1 MATTP
6 EAEEFAA
13 MLRRLKERSGHS
25 YGVLAGRLHV
35 STSTLHRY
43 CNGDAVPAEFAV
55 VERLARLCG
64 AEREELLTL
73 HRRWILADE
82 ARRRGREAARAAGE
96 AGGGPEPAPG
106 IGSGSGTGST
116 SAAGPGPGSGS
127 GSGLGSIS
135 ASGSG
140 PGPGSASGSGSAQE
154 DAPEADGTRGAPVRD
169 SASAAP
175 LLDGAPTAPVR
186 DDASTAPDP
195 DEAGTA
201 PDPDEARTAPEPVA
215 PGAEVPDRDARDEAG
230 RADGTGTVDEVAGP
244 GAGRAGEVG
253 GDAVSGPDRAAPSAR
268 RKRLVVALAAAAVVA
283 LAVPAAV
290 LASHTGTSG
299 DRAAGDAPTAPASR
313 TSGSGPAPSASA
325 SVSPS
330 GTPSAGPSPGTSA
343 PSPPVSSPAANG
355 APATTGVPLRVG
367 ISSYNWDSPCG
378 QYYLMG
384 RSPEEIPPP
393 PPPQDYRSW
402 ARALDGVDAGDLRL
416 QLTATGKTRDSV
428 VVTAVHVRITGRT
441 EPLAWNAYSMG
452 EGCGSGITPQTFDVD
467 LDKPRPVLR
476 PVAGQQGDIT
486 VPATDFPYKVA
497 SNDPQVFNLRLHTA
511 SHDVRWYVEVD
522 WSSGD
527 RRGTLRIDDEG
538 RPFRTSALAGRPLHE
553 YRPDLGG
560 VWKLREE

>member
-106 IGSGSGTGST
+106 TGSGSGTGSA

-127 GSGLGSIS
+127 GSGLGSGS

-140 PGPGSASGSGSAQE
+140 PGSGSASGSGSAQE

-175 LLDGAPTAPVR
+175 VLDGAPTAPVR
-186 DDASTAPDP
+186 DD
-195 DEAGTA
+195 AGTA

-215 PGAEVPDRDARDEAG
+215 PGAEVPDRDARDEVG
-230 RADGTGTVDEVAGP
+230 RADGTGTGTVDEVAGP

-343 PSPPVSSPAANG
+343 PSPPVSSPAGNG

-560 VWKLREE
+560 VWKLRED

>member
-13 MLRRLKERSGHS
+13 VLRRLKERSGQS
-25 YGVLAGRLHV
+25 YGALAGRLHV

-64 AEREELLTL
+64 AEREELLSL

-82 ARRRGREAARAAGE
+82 ARRRGREAARAADAAAADE
-96 AGGGPEPAPG
+96 AGLGRGHEGGAVPAAAA
-106 IGSGSGTGST
+106 
-116 SAAGPGPGSGS
+116 AAGPDPARGAQARSGAPVEAAGLPPSAEAVPEPGPGAVPADSP
-127 GSGLGSIS
+127 
-135 ASGSG
+135 G
-140 PGPGSASGSGSAQE
+140 PGPTA
-154 DAPEADGTRGAPVRD
+154 GTGPAVTGPGREVAG
-169 SASAAP
+169 AAP
-175 LLDGAPTAPVR
+175 GHGAAAAVP
-186 DDASTAPDP
+186 
-195 DEAGTA
+195 G
-201 PDPDEARTAPEPVA
+201 PVA
-215 PGAEVPDRDARDEAG
+215 PGA
-230 RADGTGTVDEVAGP
+230 GTGHRAAGGGHLDEGGEGSAARGAGP
-244 GAGRAGEVG
+244 GRTGEA
-253 GDAVSGPDRAAPSAR
+253 DEVSGPTDGRDGAAGGDTVAAPDRPAPSAR
-268 RKRLVVALAAAAVVA
+268 RKRLVVVLAAAAVVA

-290 LASHTGTSG
+290 VASRPGAPG
-299 DRAAGDAPTAPASR
+299 DRAA
-313 TSGSGPAPSASA
+313 
-325 SVSPS
+325 
-330 GTPSAGPSPGTSA
+330 AGATSA
-343 PSPPVSSPAANG
+343 PAGGAAGSVPAASPPVSGSPSAQPSPSTAPGTPTPSPEGSAPAGNG
-355 APATTGVPLRVG
+355 APAPAGAPLRVG
-367 ISSYNWDSPCG
+367 VSSYNWDSPCG

-384 RSPEEIPPP
+384 RSPGEIPPP

-416 QLTATGKTRDSV
+416 QLTATGKTRESV
-428 VVTAVHVRITGRT
+428 VITAVHVRITGRT

-497 SNDPQVFNLRLHTA
+497 SNDPQVFNLRLHTD
-511 SHDVRWYVEVD
+511 SHDVRWHVEVD

-527 RRGTLRIDDEG
+527 RRGTLRIDDAGE
-538 RPFRTSALAGRPLHE
+538 PFRTSALAGRPLHE

>member
-13 MLRRLKERSGHS
+13 VLRRLKERSGQS
-25 YGVLAGRLHV
+25 YGALAGRLHV

-64 AEREELLTL
+64 AEREELLSL

-82 ARRRGREAARAAGE
+82 ARRRGREAARAADAAAAGE
-96 AGGGPEPAPG
+96 AGPGHGPAAAAA
-106 IGSGSGTGST
+106 
-116 SAAGPGPGSGS
+116 AAGPDPARGAQARSGAPVEAA
-127 GSGLGSIS
+127 GLPPS
-135 ASGSG
+135 AEAEAEAVPG
-140 PGPGSASGSGSAQE
+140 PGPVTGPTAGTG
-154 DAPEADGTRGAPVRD
+154 PGREAAG
-169 SASAAP
+169 AAP
-175 LLDGAPTAPVR
+175 GHGAAAAVP
-186 DDASTAPDP
+186 
-195 DEAGTA
+195 G
-201 PDPDEARTAPEPVA
+201 PVA
-215 PGAEVPDRDARDEAG
+215 PGAG
-230 RADGTGTVDEVAGP
+230 TGHRADGGGHLDGGGDGIAARGAGP
-244 GAGRAGEVG
+244 GRTGEA
-253 GDAVSGPDRAAPSAR
+253 DEVSGPTDGRDGAAGGDTVAAPDRPAPSAR
-268 RKRLVVALAAAAVVA
+268 RKRLVVVLAAAAVVA

-290 LASHTGTSG
+290 VASRSGAPG
-299 DRAAGDAPTAPASR
+299 DRAAAGATYAPPGGAAGSVPA
-313 TSGSGPAPSASA
+313 A
-325 SVSPS
+325 
-330 GTPSAGPSPGTSA
+330 
-343 PSPPVSSPAANG
+343 SPPVSGSPSAQPSPSTAPGTPTPSPEGSAPAGNG
-355 APATTGVPLRVG
+355 APAPAGAPLRVG
-367 ISSYNWDSPCG
+367 VSSYNWDSPCG

-384 RSPEEIPPP
+384 RSPGEIPPP

-416 QLTATGKTRDSV
+416 QLTATGKTRESV
-428 VVTAVHVRITGRT
+428 VITAVHVRITGRT

-497 SNDPQVFNLRLHTA
+497 SNDPQVFNLRLHTD
-511 SHDVRWYVEVD
+511 SHDVRWHVEVD

-527 RRGTLRIDDEG
+527 RRGTLRIDDAGE
-538 RPFRTSALAGRPLHE
+538 PFRTSALAGRPLHE

-560 VWKLREE
+560 VWKLRQE

>member
-13 MLRRLKERSGHS
+13 VLRRLKERSGQS
-25 YGVLAGRLHV
+25 YGALAGRLHV

-64 AEREELLTL
+64 AEREELLSL

-82 ARRRGREAARAAGE
+82 ARRRGREAARAADAAAADE
-96 AGGGPEPAPG
+96 AGPGHGPEGGRGSAAAAAAGPDPAWGAQARSGAPVEAAGLPSSAEAVPAPG
-106 IGSGSGTGST
+106 PGTVP
-116 SAAGPGPGSGS
+116 ADAPGPGPTAVTGPAVTGP
-127 GSGLGSIS
+127 
-135 ASGSG
+135 AVTG
-140 PGPGSASGSGSAQE
+140 PGR
-154 DAPEADGTRGAPVRD
+154 EAVG
-169 SASAAP
+169 AAP
-175 LLDGAPTAPVR
+175 GHGAAAAVP
-186 DDASTAPDP
+186 
-195 DEAGTA
+195 G
-201 PDPDEARTAPEPVA
+201 PVA
-215 PGAEVPDRDARDEAG
+215 PGAG
-230 RADGTGTVDEVAGP
+230 TGHRADGGGHLDGGGDGSGARGAGP
-244 GAGRAGEVG
+244 GRTGET
-253 GDAVSGPDRAAPSAR
+253 DEVSGPAGGDTVAAPDRPAPSAR
-268 RKRLVVALAAAAVVA
+268 RKRLVVVLAAAAVVA

-290 LASHTGTSG
+290 VASRSGAPG
-299 DRAAGDAPTAPASR
+299 DRAA
-313 TSGSGPAPSASA
+313 
-325 SVSPS
+325 
-330 GTPSAGPSPGTSA
+330 AGATSA
-343 PSPPVSSPAANG
+343 PAGGAAGSVPAASPPVSGSPSAQPSPGAAAGTPTPSPEGSAPAGNG
-355 APATTGVPLRVG
+355 APAPAGAPLRVG
-367 ISSYNWDSPCG
+367 VSSYNWDSPCG

-384 RSPEEIPPP
+384 RAPAEIPPP

-416 QLTATGKTRDSV
+416 QLTATGKTRESV
-428 VVTAVHVRITGRT
+428 VITAVHVRITGRT

-497 SNDPQVFNLRLHTA
+497 SNDPQVFNLRLHTD
-511 SHDVRWYVEVD
+511 SHDVRWHVEVD

-527 RRGTLRIDDEG
+527 RRGTLRIDDAGE
-538 RPFRTSALAGRPLHE
+538 PFRTSALAGRPLHE